1 MTTNCL
7 TTATLIVCNL
17 PPKLWNPAFWMNC
30 VAFPPLILCYNSFL
44 ANHLM
49 KIIQES
55 VLLSQAAIQTTTTLP
70 ALFSPEMYSLTV
82 LQPKVWNQ
90 GIDRPCSPPT
100 ALGRVIL
107 YLFQLLILQAF
118 LGFWW
123 HHSIL
128 CLHFRRAI
136 FSPLPVSQVLSL
148 RRTLLLDLMPF
159 FVVQGDL
166 FIKFMKAFFPK
177 KIWFGGL
184 EHGHI
189 FCRGWGR
196 DSMQP
201 TAEGNGKSSLCEYL
215 TEAGLGGFTPISHM
229 DGETLQSASSDN
241 TLRTQWSSLCQH

>member
-30 VAFPPLILCYNSFL
+30 VAFHPLILCYNSFL

-107 YLFQLLILQAF
+107 YLPASDPPSIPWF
-118 LGFWW
+118 LVASF
-123 HHSIL
+123 HSL
-128 CLHFRRAI
+128 PP
-136 FSPLPVSQVLSL
+136 FS
-148 RRTLLLDLMPF
+148 
-159 FVVQGDL
+159 QGHL
-166 FIKFMKAFFPK
+166 F
-177 KIWFGGL
+177 
-184 EHGHI
+184 
-189 FCRGWGR
+189 
-196 DSMQP
+196 
-201 TAEGNGKSSLCEYL
+201 SSPC
-215 TEAGLGGFTPISHM
+215 F
-229 DGETLQSASSDN
+229 SS
-241 TLRTQWSSLCQH
+241 SVP